1 MLYGSSFVPLMS
13 PKLLQILPMGLADI
27 EYAYSLECQCHTH
40 PWSKNLFLSNF
51 GKRYFNHVLLENE
64 EVIGYF
70 VASSVAGEVTL
81 MNIVIAPNQQ
91 GKGLGRKLLQFLI
104 DLCRQKQE
112 QEIWLEVRASNAAAL
127 SLYNNLDFVEVDRRK
142 DYYPCATGR
151 EDAIIMC
158 CYL

>member
-1 MLYGSSFVPLMS
+1 MPLTHNKS
-13 PKLLQILPMGLADI
+13 LQILPMGLADI
-27 EYAYSLECQCHTH
+27 DGIYQLESQCHSH

-64 EVIGYF
+64 QVIGYF

-81 MNIVIAPNQQ
+81 MNIAVSPEKQ
-91 GKGLGRKLLQFLI
+91 GQGLGQYLLQFLI
-104 DLCRQKQE
+104 EFSKQNHE
-112 QEIWLEVRASNAAAL
+112 QEIWLEVRASNTAAL
-127 SLYNNLDFVEVDRRK
+127 ALYRKLGFVELDRRK
-142 DYYPCATGR
+142 DYYPCENGR

>member
-1 MLYGSSFVPLMS
+1 MPLTANKS
-13 PKLLQILPMGLADI
+13 RQIVAMGLADMD
-27 EYAYSLECQCHTH
+27 SVHLLESQCHSH

-64 EVIGYF
+64 QVIGYF

-81 MNIVIAPNQQ
+81 MNIAISPEKQ
-91 GKGLGRKLLQFLI
+91 GLGLGRVLLQFLI
-104 DLCRQKQE
+104 DFSRQKNE
-112 QEIWLEVRASNAAAL
+112 QEIWLEVRASNIAAL
-127 SLYNNLDFVEVDRRK
+127 ALYNKLGFAEVDRRK
-142 DYYPCATGR
+142 DYYPCAQGR